1 MNVAMPTTFV
11 CATRLTEPQFHA
23 RSMLAASL
31 RRCGEFGPLALR
43 LASGNKAPLAEIY
56 NEAIDLADPQE
67 VLVFVH
73 DDVHLDDWY
82 LGARLAEAL
91 GRFDVVGVAGNRR
104 LQAGQDTW
112 YLQPSTALGAKVVFG
127 AWDKEWLSGAVRH
140 GDVRRNDLSVY
151 GPSPSAVRLLDGV
164 FLAARASVLQ
174 KSGVRFDPALG
185 FHHYD
190 LDFCRSAQ
198 AAGLRLGEIAGV
210 VPG

>member
-11 CATRLTEPQFHA
+11 CATPLTEPQFHA

-43 LASGNKAPLAEIY
+43 LAAGNKAPLTEIY

-73 DDVHLDDWY
+73 DDVHLDDWC

-91 GRFDVVGVAGNRR
+91 GRFDVVGVAGNWR

-112 YLQPSTALGAKVVFG
+112 YLQPGTAKDGKAAVG

-140 GDVRRNDLSVY
+140 GDVRRSDLRV
-151 GPSPSAVRLLDGV
+151 
-164 FLAARASVLQ
+164 
-174 KSGVRFDPALG
+174 
-185 FHHYD
+185 
-190 LDFCRSAQ
+190 
-198 AAGLRLGEIAGV
+198 
-210 VPG
+210 